1 MKNSR
6 QYASVDDMYTLTV
19 SECRRY
25 VEVEEWV
32 YEDVEVEEWV
42 YEDVEVEEW
51 VYEDVEVEEWV
62 YEDVGSISR
71 ECIWICGEYE
81 SAVDV

>member
-42 YEDVEVEEW
+42 YEDV
-51 VYEDVEVEEWV
+51 
-62 YEDVGSISR
+62 GSISR